1 MEMGV
6 SIFNRRFNDWSRI
19 FYNFLL
25 YEFFKG
31 RSMYERFLFFFV
43 GYILIFFIV
52 SFLFILFF
60 LVLKFLYDSFFLII
74 DDGVLLRRMFLEIW
88 AIYLILVCL
97 FVFSYYVFRVLV

>member
-1 MEMGV
+1 MIGV
-6 SIFNRRFNDWSRI
+6 EFFII
-19 FYNFLL
+19 FYYMNFLK
-25 YEFFKG
+25 EEVCIKG
-31 RSMYERFLFFFV
+31 FLFFFV

-60 LVLKFLYDSFFLII
+60 LVLKFFYDSFFLII